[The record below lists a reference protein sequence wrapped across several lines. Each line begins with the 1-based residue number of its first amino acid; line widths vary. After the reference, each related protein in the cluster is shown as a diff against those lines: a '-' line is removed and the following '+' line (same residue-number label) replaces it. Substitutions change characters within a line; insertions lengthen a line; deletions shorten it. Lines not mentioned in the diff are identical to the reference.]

1 MMFVRSK
8 HLLFC
13 LCLLLK
19 SFESKNNVPYWM
31 VLLQLRLPKKFLY
44 LTNIKVSINIEVCKA
59 WIYWQQFII
68 NYMLHFIHYKTSGS
82 FKIRIKVYTGSSN
95 YRVFKGYFVGCM
107 KINSPQHCRQAYPSV
122 RNEES
127 NSVNVSCFSFFFCPL
142 KRAKFLF
149 EEAEYREVDI
159 SHGQSLSLS
168 DVQLA
173 GKEEQI

>member
-1 MMFVRSK
+1 M
-8 HLLFC
+8 
-13 LCLLLK
+13 
-19 SFESKNNVPYWM
+19 
-31 VLLQLRLPKKFLY
+31 
-44 LTNIKVSINIEVCKA
+44 
-59 WIYWQQFII
+59 
-68 NYMLHFIHYKTSGS
+68 
-82 FKIRIKVYTGSSN
+82 
-95 YRVFKGYFVGCM
+95 GCI